1 MSILSTHPHI
11 QELRKIAGKKKIKIF
26 LVGGFLRDCLLGRES
41 FDLDFAVEADA
52 ITLAR
57 TFSKRIK
64 GAFVMLDEGHA
75 CARVV
80 KKIKGQIHTYDFAQF
95 RAKTLKGDLSHRDF
109 TINALALD
117 MLAMPD
123 DQEIDHHLIDQKA
136 SRKDIKAK
144 RIRMVSSK
152 AVQEDPLRLLR
163 AFSLRAQLGF
173 RIESE
178 TLRQIKKDVRLIRK
192 SAEERILEEMFKILR
207 SNRAGDV
214 LKAMARVGLLE
225 EVIPQ
230 VKIMFGIK
238 QGAYHHL
245 AVWPHSLESV
255 VQLERLIKEFQSQ
268 PEVSAYLGHE
278 FAGRRPRYAL
288 MKLAAVLHDVG
299 KPESMKKEPGR
310 LSFHG
315 HERVGRN
322 IVRSVALQMKLSTK
336 ERHAMEDMVL
346 WHLRP
351 GYLSNFQRP
360 TKKAF
365 FRYFRDTKDEA
376 VSTALLSLADQRST
390 RGSMTT
396 EKDQRH
402 HEKICRELVERYF
415 EKKKQKP
422 FVRLIN
428 GTDLIKT
435 LKLKPSPLFKVIL
448 DKVEENQVL
457 EKLRTK
463 KEALRLAKDL
473 AKAKKG
479 KL

>member
-1 MSILSTHPHI
+1 MSILSTYPHI
-11 QELRKIAGKKKIKIF
+11 QELRQIAGKKKVRLF

-41 FDLDFAVEADA
+41 CDLDFAVQVDA
-52 ITLAR
+52 IPLAR
-57 TFSKRIK
+57 SFSKKIK
-64 GAFVMLDEGHA
+64 GAFVLLDEGHA

-80 KKIKGQIHTYDFAQF
+80 KKIKGRIFTYDFAQF
-95 RAKTLKGDLSHRDF
+95 RAKTLRGDLAHRDF

-117 MLAMPD
+117 LLAASD
-123 DQEIDHHLIDQKA
+123 CDKIDCQLIDQKK
-136 SRKDIKAK
+136 SREDIRAK
-144 RIRMVSSK
+144 RIRMVSSR
-152 AVQEDPLRLLR
+152 AFREDPLRLLR
-163 AFSLRAQLGF
+163 AFSLRAQLDF
-173 RIESE
+173 RIEQA
-178 TLRQIKKDVRLIRK
+178 TLRQIKRDVRLIRE
-192 SAEERILEEMFKILR
+192 SAAERVLEEMFKIFR
-207 SNRAGDV
+207 SQRAGEV

-230 VKIMFGIK
+230 VKIMLGVK

-255 VQLERLIKEFQSQ
+255 VQLERLIKEFKGC
-268 PEVSAYLGHE
+268 PEAAEYLEYE
-278 FAGRRPRYAL
+278 FAGKRPRYAL
-288 MKLAAVLHDVG
+288 MKLAALLHDIG
-299 KPESMKKEPGR
+299 TPESMEKEAAR

-315 HERVGRN
+315 HERVGKN
-322 IVRSVALQMKLSTK
+322 IVRSVALQMRLSTK

-360 TKKAF
+360 TKRAF
-365 FRYFRDTKDEA
+365 FRYFRDTKEEA

-390 RGSMTT
+390 CGPLTT
-396 EKDQRH
+396 ARDQKH
-402 HEKICRELVERYF
+402 HEKICRELADRYF

-435 LKLKPSPLFKVIL
+435 LKLKPSPLFKIIL

-457 EKLRTK
+457 GKLRTK
-463 KEALRLAKDL
+463 KEALRLAKDI
-473 AKAKKG
+473 AKSKKG
-479 KL
+479 KT